1 MFPMHFIPQL
11 FADVDLENLGR
22 FIVPLLVFV
31 FWIIG
36 GLWKLVTSG
45 ARNPGKQPLGQPDE
59 IPGQLQPGPEDAWPM
74 ESGMEDFLRRVVEQS
89 NPTADK
95 TAPPPDV
102 QVGDSP
108 VEAEIVKPA
117 SLADPLRKGL
127 AKSNLD
133 QTFSQIGNAVS
144 QADEKPDKHIHETFD
159 HRLGKLAYQD
169 SIESSRSEETSQPD
183 ANISVA
189 KNMAAEVMAWE
200 DPVAALQDPAKLRQ
214 AIILNEILQP
224 PLHRWQE

>member
-1 MFPMHFIPQL
+1 MFTMHFIPQL

-36 GLWKLVTSG
+36 GLWKLVTTG

-59 IPGQLQPGPEDAWPM
+59 MPGQLQPDPEDAWTM
-74 ESGMEDFLRRVVEQS
+74 ESGMEDFLRQMVEES
-89 NPTADK
+89 NPAADR

-117 SLADPLRKGL
+117 SLANPLRKEL
-127 AKSNLD
+127 VKSNLD
-133 QTFSQIGNAVS
+133 QTFLQTRNVVS
-144 QADEKPDKHIHETFD
+144 QADEKLDEHIHKTFD

-183 ANISVA
+183 ANVSAV
-189 KNMAAEVMAWE
+189 KNMATEVMAWE
-200 DPVAALQDPAKLRQ
+200 DPAAALQDPAKLRQ

>member
-1 MFPMHFIPQL
+1 MFTMHFIPQL

-22 FIVPLLVFV
+22 FIVPLLVIV

-36 GLWKLVTSG
+36 GLWKLVTTG

-59 IPGQLQPGPEDAWPM
+59 MPGQLQAGPEDAWPM

-89 NPTADK
+89 NPAADK
-95 TAPPPDV
+95 AAPPPGV

-117 SLADPLRKGL
+117 SLAAPLRKGL
-127 AKSNLD
+127 EKSNLD
-133 QTFSQIGNAVS
+133 QTCSQTGNVAS
-144 QADEKPDKHIHETFD
+144 QADEKLDEHIHETFD
-159 HRLGKLAYQD
+159 RRLGTLAYQD
-169 SIESSRSEETSQPD
+169 SRESLRSEETSQPD

>member
-1 MFPMHFIPQL
+1 MFTMHFIPQL

-22 FIVPLLVFV
+22 FIVPLLVLV

-36 GLWKLVTSG
+36 GLWKLVTTG
-45 ARNPGKQPLGQPDE
+45 ARNPGKQPPGQPDE
-59 IPGQLQPGPEDAWPM
+59 MPGQLQPGPEDAWPM

-89 NPTADK
+89 NPAADR

-102 QVGDSP
+102 QVGDSL

-117 SLADPLRKGL
+117 PLADPSRTGL
-127 AKSNLD
+127 AKSSLD
-133 QTFSQIGNAVS
+133 QPFSQTESSVS
-144 QADEKPDKHIHETFD
+144 QAGEKLDAHIHKTFD
-159 HRLGKLAYQD
+159 HRLGKLAHQD

-183 ANISVA
+183 ATVSAA

-200 DPVAALQDPAKLRQ
+200 DPAAALQDPAKLRQ